1 MNIYMNNYIIIL
13 FILLCYLY
21 VTVIHIYYVN
31 RKLIKMNKEKI

>member
-13 FILLCYLY
+13 FILCYLY
-21 VTVIHIYYVN
+21 VIVIYIYYVN